1 MRPFERRC
9 TIDLTLLTLF
19 NQVWIHPLLDRIMI
33 GLTLAGFASL
43 PVLGVIL
50 LIGRERKVG
59 LAILVGLAISLL
71 FTLMLQFSALRP
83 RPEAVRLL
91 LPTPNF
97 PSYPSGHAAAAF
109 STALVVGLS
118 YRRLRWWGLALA
130 GAGLIAF
137 SRVYV
142 GHHYPSDILG
152 GAVLGASIGAAC
164 YGLIVAQT
172 RSTASPRPGSSNK
185 SAPDEAD
192 QRPATG
198 RDRPGWMWLL
208 WPQIAIAVIVSQM
221 AYLNILPTRVL
232 EWPFVDKTLHF
243 LLIGSIA
250 FWLNLW
256 LRGRTI
262 KVGSWAIPLAVLIPF
277 FLALLEEGVQFFSPV
292 RSADLFDLLSDL
304 AGLLFFWWLSHKII
318 TRMRNAPS

>member
-1 MRPFERRC
+1 
-9 TIDLTLLTLF
+9 
-19 NQVWIHPLLDRIMI
+19 MI
-33 GLTLAGFASL
+33 GLSLAGFASL

-59 LAILVGLAISLL
+59 LAILVGLALSLL
-71 FTLMLQFSALRP
+71 FTLVLQFSALRP

-91 LPTPNF
+91 LPVPNF

-109 STALVVGLS
+109 STALVIGLS
-118 YRRLRWWGLALA
+118 YRRLRWWGLALT

-152 GAVLGASIGAAC
+152 GAVLGASVGAAC
-164 YGLIVAQT
+164 YGLIIAHP
-172 RSTASPRPGSSNK
+172 RSPGSPSPGLPAG
-185 SAPDEAD
+185 SAPDNSN
-192 QRPATG
+192 QMVVSG
-198 RDRPGWMWLL
+198 RDQPGWVWLL

-221 AYLNILPTRVL
+221 AYLGILPTTVL
-232 EWPFVDKTLHF
+232 QWPLVDKVLHF

-256 LRGRTI
+256 LQGRTT
-262 KVGSWAIPLAVLIPF
+262 KVGRWAIPLALLVPF
-277 FLALLEEGVQFFSPV
+277 SLALMEEGVQSFSPL
-292 RSADLFDLLSDL
+292 RSADVFDLLSDL

-318 TRMRNAPS
+318 DRT